1 MYENIGID
9 LGASR
14 IVVSAAGE
22 GVLSAVP
29 SVAAIRRQDG
39 SFLGIGEDADRC
51 ASEGEGVVL
60 RHLFR
65 ESMVAPEFT
74 CAAIAHSLVRH
85 GADPKDGGVF
95 FSIPCGFGEVEES
108 ALAEMATQAGVE
120 DAYFVYSPLAALV
133 GNGLDPATDA
143 VIVDIG
149 AMRTNMMAVCHG
161 RIFGKKTYPVGG
173 ESFDRAIIDYLLRKR
188 GIRVTAETA
197 ETVKIRIGTV
207 WVGNEKRVI
216 DVPGRD
222 ATNGDY
228 CTVRISSEEMFTA
241 LEEPMASLIEGV
253 CETITKIPPD
263 CVQDVFDTGILLA
276 GGGCLLEGIDK
287 MIGGVTGVNASRL
300 SDPRETVALGL
311 AALADDNK
319 SLKLTGTRNISR
331 YIMKTSALPR
341 RGIEV

>member
-14 IVVSAAGE
+14 IVVSSAGK
-22 GVLSAVP
+22 GVLSSVP
-29 SVAAIRRQDG
+29 AMAAIRRQDG
-39 SFLGIGEDADRC
+39 SFLGIGEDAGHY
-51 ASEGEGVVL
+51 ASKGEEVVL
-60 RHLFR
+60 RHLFQ

-85 GADPKDGGVF
+85 GANPKRGKVF
-95 FSIPCGFGEVEES
+95 FSIPCSFGEVEES
-108 ALAEMATQAGVE
+108 ALTEMAMQAGVE
-120 DAYFVYSPLAALV
+120 NAYLVYSPLAALV

-143 VIVDIG
+143 VVVDIG
-149 AMRTNMMAVCHG
+149 AVRTNMIAVCHG

-173 ESFDRAIIDYLLRKR
+173 ESFDNAIIEYLLKKHR
-188 GIRVTAETA
+188 IRVSAETA
-197 ETVKIRIGTV
+197 ETVKIKIGTV
-207 WVGNEKRVI
+207 WVGNEKKVI
-216 DVPGRD
+216 EVCGRD
-222 ATNGDY
+222 ETNGDY
-228 CTVRISSEEMFTA
+228 CTVRISSEEMFAA
-241 LEEPMASLIEGV
+241 LEEPMAALIEGV

-311 AALADDNK
+311 ASLAGSGNR
-319 SLKLTGTRNISR
+319 LKVAGTRNISR
-331 YIMKTSALPR
+331 YILKTSALPR
-341 RGIEV
+341 RG